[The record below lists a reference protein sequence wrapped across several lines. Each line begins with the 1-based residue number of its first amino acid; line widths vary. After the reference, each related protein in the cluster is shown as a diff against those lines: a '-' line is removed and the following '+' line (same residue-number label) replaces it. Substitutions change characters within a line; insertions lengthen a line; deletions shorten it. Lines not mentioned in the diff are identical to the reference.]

1 MTTPPTAVALSS
13 KVAPEPLQEADD
25 DAAAQ
30 QQEQPR
36 GFPWQRKL
44 WAFLDDP
51 ASSKPAKFFSLLMM
65 SVIITSVINFC
76 LASIPYN
83 CWWENGGLINETAI
97 NETDGSTYVV
107 EYLAYDPVR
116 MCDKMQDNAPIP
128 FETIEMVCII
138 LFTIEFLLRVVT
150 CVAGPGFVGFFTG
163 FANIIDVVAILPW
176 YVELIIAVVVGAGGG
191 DISFLSVLRIIRIFR
206 VMRLFKMS
214 KNMQGL
220 MILARTIYKS
230 ATAMAMLVFFILITL
245 IVFSTLMY
253 NIEGPG
259 VIGSLGLGPALD
271 VVYDNET
278 RVYLRPDGSPT
289 PFESILST
297 MWYCIITMTTVGYGD
312 AYPVTVIGQ
321 ITAMLLMLFSLIV
334 LALPITIIGA
344 NFDEEYRLNR
354 MREMY
359 ARRKVLKDKQLAADV
374 ATKLMVKSANKAPLG
389 NPIAK
394 IQTLIRDSH
403 ARLTQDVELLMNKQE
418 NELRE
423 KIKVILKEHAEK
435 VAAAPR
441 QEPAPMPAMLIA
453 AKTLASMPVA
463 EVMRV
468 SE

>member
-36 GFPWQRKL
+36 GFPWQREL

-163 FANIIDVVAILPW
+163 ICH
-176 YVELIIAVVVGAGGG
+176 G
-191 DISFLSVLRIIRIFR
+191 
-206 VMRLFKMS
+206 S
-214 KNMQGL
+214 KRTPGSSERAQG
-220 MILARTIYKS
+220 
-230 ATAMAMLVFFILITL
+230 
-245 IVFSTLMY
+245 
-253 NIEGPG
+253 E
-259 VIGSLGLGPALD
+259 GLGGQVGIWNAVHGSGPPQQAESVRAPAK
-271 VVYDNET
+271 
-278 RVYLRPDGSPT
+278 
-289 PFESILST
+289 
-297 MWYCIITMTTVGYGD
+297 
-312 AYPVTVIGQ
+312 
-321 ITAMLLMLFSLIV
+321 
-334 LALPITIIGA
+334 AL
-344 NFDEEYRLNR
+344 
-354 MREMY
+354 
-359 ARRKVLKDKQLAADV
+359 
-374 ATKLMVKSANKAPLG
+374 
-389 NPIAK
+389 
-394 IQTLIRDSH
+394 
-403 ARLTQDVELLMNKQE
+403 
-418 NELRE
+418 
-423 KIKVILKEHAEK
+423 
-435 VAAAPR
+435 
-441 QEPAPMPAMLIA
+441 
-453 AKTLASMPVA
+453 
-463 EVMRV
+463 
-468 SE
+468 